1 MMKTK
6 IFGIPRTLL
15 VNPVLLGLLAYWF
28 SFYLLDGGKR
38 RTVFF
43 VLTLLVL
50 PYILSCLRGL
60 LRRMPM
66 LLPTFFIFSTY
77 FSFSA
82 LWGNGDWLDVV
93 KNAFFILVLMMAIEM
108 NAHKLRQDFVADFW
122 IVAGGVVV
130 LIYGAMLYFFPE
142 KAGGRLS
149 FDDFVY
155 WASSHPIDCANVLG
169 LPIIAAW
176 HAFPDKSS
184 RWIQAILLLV
194 MAVCFALM
202 FATSSRGPIL
212 SLCIVVTGMATIR
225 RRKEDIVLLAFFLVV
240 GGSIALHW
248 DFVQRLMSENHRLE
262 IWKGIFEQ
270 FRGNWLFGSGLG
282 ITADIPI
289 TTHEAVSMSHNS
301 FLEILRQGGIVGGI
315 LFLFMTFCAP
325 IKAYIN
331 RERRFFLFW
340 LLYGALCLS
349 SNGRFLITQPG
360 RVEILSFWAPLFLL
374 FLARDTKDLESAL
387 NPWEEKARALDNYRF
402 SLLRQRHGV
411 LGSFLRFVRDMVRNT
426 LFGFCARFR
435 LAKATLVEHCDF
447 LVLQASPK
455 TIESQGKK
463 LLKQALR
470 ERGYVLTETALPEV
484 WDILRLRQL
493 KRPNHFVPLRYFLF
507 AAYAEWLVARHVPK
521 ILLND
526 RNGSLY
532 SPFLRLS
539 MKQNGGLLVHLAHA
553 TTTEDSQRLSMN
565 DYDYYL
571 LFGESS
577 LEALRGR
584 TILFGES
591 RAVLAGS
598 YLINDAYALPPAEK
612 QRSTLLILGIGPDKE
627 KEAGYQRTYALLREW
642 LAVHP
647 EIRALVKAH
656 PRSHVPFWREAAC
669 NLPNL
674 SVLPA
679 GCTLVQ
685 ALEQAGVVVNIMS
698 NAVIEAALARRPV
711 LFVNLSGD
719 KDIFQQ
725 ERFFG
730 PVIQDLQALD
740 QRFFAIL
747 RNYMESTEKNA
758 DFVSFHL
765 ASGADG
771 LQRNVELL
779 ESLLLGRDIPF
790 QPLAR
795 SRITDGF
802 FVETN
807 RDENYFPL

>member
-1 MMKTK
+1 MKTM
-6 IFGIPRTLL
+6 ISGIPKTLL
-15 VNPVLLGLLAYWF
+15 ANLVLWGLLAYWF
-28 SFYLLDGGKR
+28 SFYFLDGGKR

-43 VLTLLVL
+43 VLTLLAL
-50 PYILSCLRGL
+50 PRILSCLRSL
-60 LRRMPM
+60 PRRMPM
-66 LLPTFFIFSTY
+66 LLPAFFVFSTY

-93 KNAFFILVLMMAIEM
+93 KNAFFILVLMTAIEM

-122 IVAGGVVV
+122 TVAGGAVV
-130 LIYGAMLYFFPE
+130 LIYGAMLCLFPE
-142 KAGGRLS
+142 KAGMRLS
-149 FDDFVY
+149 FGDFVH
-155 WASSHPIDCANVLG
+155 WASLHPIDCANVLG

-176 HAFPDKSS
+176 HVFPDKSS
-184 RWIQAILLLV
+184 RWIQATLLFV

-212 SLCIVVTGMATIR
+212 SLCIVVTGMTAIR
-225 RRKEDIVLLAFFLVV
+225 RRKEDMVLLAFFLFVGVV
-240 GGSIALHW
+240 VALHW
-248 DFVQRLMSENHRLE
+248 DFAQRLMSENYRFE
-262 IWKGIFEQ
+262 IWKDTFEQ
-270 FRGNWLFGSGLG
+270 LRENWLFGSGFGTTLN
-282 ITADIPI
+282 ITSI
-289 TTHEAVSMSHNS
+289 THVSMSHNS
-301 FLEILRQGGIVGGI
+301 FLEILRQGGIAGGA
-315 LFLFMTFCAP
+315 LFLSMMFCAP
-325 IKAYIN
+325 IKTYIN
-331 RERRFFLFW
+331 RECRFFLFW

-374 FLARDTKDLESAL
+374 FLTRDAKDMEYEVNL
-387 NPWEEKARALDNYRF
+387 WEEKARALDNYRF

-411 LGSFLRFVRDMVRNT
+411 LGSFLRFVRDMIRYT
-426 LFGFCARFR
+426 LFGFCARFC
-435 LAKATLVEHCDF
+435 LAKVALVEHCDF

-455 TIESQGKK
+455 TIESRGKK

-470 ERGYVLTETALPEV
+470 EHGYALTETALPEV

-493 KRPNHFVPLRYFLF
+493 KRPHHFVPMRYFLF
-507 AAYAEWLVARHVPK
+507 AAHAEWLVARHAPK

-532 SPFLRLS
+532 SPFLRLAL
-539 MKQNGGLLVHLAHA
+539 KQNGGLLVHLAHA

-565 DYDYYL
+565 DYDYYFM
-571 LFGESS
+571 FGESS

-584 TILFGES
+584 TVLFGES

-598 YLINDAYALPPAEK
+598 YLIDDAYALPQAEE

-627 KEAGYQRTYALLREW
+627 KEAGYLRTYALLREW
-642 LAVHP
+642 LAIHP

-656 PRSHVPFWREAAC
+656 PRSHVPFWHEAAC
-669 NLPNL
+669 ALPNL

-679 GCTLVQ
+679 GCTLAQ
-685 ALEQAGVVVNIMS
+685 ALEQAGIVVNIMS

-730 PVIQDLQALD
+730 PVIQNLQALD
-740 QRFFAIL
+740 QRFSAIL
-747 RNYMESTEKNA
+747 RNYMESIEKNA
-758 DFVSFHL
+758 DFVNFHL

-771 LQRNVELL
+771 LQRNIELL
-779 ESLLLGRDIPF
+779 ESLLLGKDIPF
-790 QPLAR
+790 QPLAGN
-795 SRITDGF
+795 RIASTF
-802 FVETN
+802 
-807 RDENYFPL
+807 